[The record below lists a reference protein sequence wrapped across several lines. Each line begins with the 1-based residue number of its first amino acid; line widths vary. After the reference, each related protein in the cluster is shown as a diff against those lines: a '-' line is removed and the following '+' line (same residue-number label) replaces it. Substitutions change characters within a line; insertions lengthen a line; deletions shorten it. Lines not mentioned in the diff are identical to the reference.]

1 MLKTKIESILFV
13 SDTPVTKEK
22 LTELLTPATQ
32 DEIVTALNE
41 MKMEYLDPK
50 YSFSLEC
57 VADGYQL
64 RTKSDYKNL
73 IVKYLEEKPEKLSSQ
88 SMDTLAIVAY
98 KQPITKAEIEE
109 IRGVESYFLLK
120 TLIEKRL
127 IRIVGKK
134 EVLGKPLLYGTT
146 DYFLELVG
154 LTSIN
159 ELPELG
165 ASCD

>member
-1 MLKTKIESILFV
+1 MLKTKIESLLFV
-13 SDTPVTKEK
+13 SDTPILLDK
-22 LTELLTPATQ
+22 LTELLSPATK
-32 DEIVTALNE
+32 DEIITALGE

-50 YSFSLEC
+50 YSFSLEFI
-57 VADGYQL
+57 ADGYQL
-64 RTKSDYKNL
+64 RTKPDFKEL
-73 IVKYLEEKPEKLSSQ
+73 IIKYLEEKPERLSSQ
-88 SMDTLAIVAY
+88 AMDTLAIVAY
-98 KQPITKAEIEE
+98 KQPMTKAEIEE

-154 LTSIN
+154 LASIT
-159 ELPELG
+159 ELPELTP
-165 ASCD
+165 

>member
-1 MLKTKIESILFV
+1 MLKQKIESLLFV

-22 LTELLTPATQ
+22 LTELLTPATE
-32 DEIVTALNE
+32 DEIVSTLNE

-50 YSFSLEC
+50 YSFSLEF

-64 RTKSDYKNL
+64 RTKPDYKDL
-73 IVKYLEEKPEKLSSQ
+73 IIKYLEEKPEKLSSQ
-88 SMDTLAIVAY
+88 AMDTLAIIAY

-134 EVLGKPLLYGTT
+134 EILGKPLLYGTT

-154 LTSIN
+154 LNTIG